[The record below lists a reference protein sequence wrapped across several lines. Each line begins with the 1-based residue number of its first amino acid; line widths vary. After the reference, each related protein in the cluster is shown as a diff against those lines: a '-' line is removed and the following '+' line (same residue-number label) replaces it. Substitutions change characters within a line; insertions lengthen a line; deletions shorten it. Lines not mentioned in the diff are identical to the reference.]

1 MLKIYSYDISLTD
14 VPNEIS
20 LAFAVAGCNLGC
32 RDCFWQHLLDAP
44 TQILDDEIFQTLL
57 IKYQGLISC
66 VLFYGGEWEADDL
79 ITKLQC
85 VHDAG
90 LKTCLYTGRTRVIE
104 SIHANLDY
112 LKTGRYDSQK
122 GCLTS
127 ATTNQRFYDVVGK
140 RDLTHLFRTILPTR

>member
-1 MLKIYSYDISLTD
+1 MLRIYSYDISLTD

-44 TQILDDEIFQTLL
+44 TQLLDDEMFQTLL

-79 ITKLQC
+79 IAKLQY
-85 VHDAG
+85 VHGAG

-104 SIHANLDY
+104 PIRANLDY
-112 LKTGRYDSQK
+112 LKTGRYDYRK
-122 GCLTS
+122 GGLTS
-127 ATTNQRFYDVVGK
+127 ATTNQRFYDVAGE